1 MNRTQYG
8 IRSAQVGVLANAIL
22 ALAKIITGVLGHSY
36 ALIADGVESATDI
49 FSSLVVWRGLQ
60 VAARAPDESHPFGY
74 GKAEA
79 VSGGVVA
86 LMLLGAAGVIAIQ
99 AVREILTPHHM
110 PAWFTLVVLIVVV
123 VTKEVLYRWVF
134 SVGEEVDSV
143 AVRTDAWHHRSDA
156 LTSLAAFVGISI
168 ALWGGAGWASADDY
182 AAMLASGVILYNGVR
197 LLRPVVDELMD
208 RAPEAGFVARVAAV
222 AGGIAGVLGTEK
234 VLARRVGAQYRVVLH
249 VQADPRLSLRAAHQL
264 GGQVRSRVIA
274 VMPAVVD
281 VLIHMEPFDEG
292 GGNV

>member
-8 IRSAQVGVLANAIL
+8 IRSAQVGVLTNAIL
-22 ALAKIITGVLGHSY
+22 AIAKIITGVLGHSY

-60 VAARAPDESHPFGY
+60 VASRAPDESHPFGY

-99 AVREILTPHHM
+99 AVREILTPHHV
-110 PAWFTLVVLIVVV
+110 PAWFTLVVLILVV

-134 SVGEEVDSV
+134 SVGEEVDSL

-168 ALWGGAGWASADDY
+168 ALWGGPAWASADDY
-182 AAMLASGVILYNGVR
+182 AALLASGVILYNGVR

-208 RAPEAGFVARVAAV
+208 RAPEAGFVERVAEV
-222 AGGIAGVLGTEK
+222 AGGIEGVLGTEK

-249 VQADPRLSLRAAHQL
+249 VQADPRLSLRAAHHL
-264 GGQVRSRVIA
+264 GGQVRSRVMA
-274 VMPAVVD
+274 AMPAVVD